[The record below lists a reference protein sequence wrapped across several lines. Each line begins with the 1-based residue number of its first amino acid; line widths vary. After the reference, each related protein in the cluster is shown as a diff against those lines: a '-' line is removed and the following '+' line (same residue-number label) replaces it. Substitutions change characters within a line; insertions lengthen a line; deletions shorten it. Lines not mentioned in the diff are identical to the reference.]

1 MQIYEKLPDFPF
13 ASDYFPQKPQY
24 LNFFSFIFAYTILTN
39 KGHDTDLLL
48 HYHDDNHRL
57 PARLDPQRRM
67 DSKKYYG
74 IDIREHGS
82 KNAGTTNMLRVLGRR
97 AALPVFLLDFLKGFV
112 AVTLTE
118 ILKYDAYI
126 NDMWLI
132 NIKIIAV
139 FAAVLGHI
147 FPIFAGFRG
156 GKGVAT
162 LVGAITGIY
171 PPVVLL
177 CFAVW
182 VVILMMTHYVSLA
195 SIVAGCCFP
204 VFTIASPKVNQSVP
218 FIVFSFV
225 TAVLLLYTHRKN
237 IVRLKNG
244 TESKIYIWKP
254 HRKADK

>member
-1 MQIYEKLPDFPF
+1 M
-13 ASDYFPQKPQY
+13 
-24 LNFFSFIFAYTILTN
+24 ILTYYCVI
-39 KGHDTDLLL
+39 TMIIIAYLLGSI
-48 HYHDDNHRL
+48 
-57 PARLDPQRRM
+57 PSAVWIG
-67 DSKKYYG
+67 KKYYG

-97 AALPVFLLDFLKGFV
+97 AALPVFILDFLKGFV
-112 AVTLTE
+112 AVTLIE
-118 ILKYDAYI
+118 ILKYDAFI
-126 NDMWLI
+126 SDMWLI
-132 NIKIIAV
+132 NLKIIAV

-182 VVILMMTHYVSLA
+182 AVILVMTHYVSLA
-195 SIVAGCCFP
+195 SMIAGCCFP
-204 VFTIASPKVNQSVP
+204 IFTLASPKVNV
-218 FIVFSFV
+218 VFSFV
-225 TAVLLLYTHRKN
+225 TAVMLLYTHRKN
-237 IVRLKNG
+237 IIRLKNG

-254 HRKADK
+254 RKKDQK

>member
-1 MQIYEKLPDFPF
+1 
-13 ASDYFPQKPQY
+13 
-24 LNFFSFIFAYTILTN
+24 
-39 KGHDTDLLL
+39 
-48 HYHDDNHRL
+48 
-57 PARLDPQRRM
+57 
-67 DSKKYYG
+67 
-74 IDIREHGS
+74 
-82 KNAGTTNMLRVLGRR
+82 MLRVLGRR

-195 SIVAGCCFP
+195 SIVAG
-204 VFTIASPKVNQSVP
+204 
-218 FIVFSFV
+218 
-225 TAVLLLYTHRKN
+225 LLLSDLHDRFAQGKPIGAVHRLLIRHGRSAALHPPQKYRSAEKRHGIQN
-237 IVRLKNG
+237 IHL
-244 TESKIYIWKP
+244 EAPSKSGQIA
-254 HRKADK
+254 R